1 MKIIE
6 PKQWPDDK
14 VREYLDMQ
22 FPDERIEWV
31 VMDEAGLYGCVDS
44 DGTLFAYADDDES
57 RAAGITQFLIRNG
70 GSYVSNA

>member
-31 VMDEAGLYGCVDS
+31 KSMGSDSIDYYWNAEVTIILQAG
-44 DGTLFAYADDDES
+44 
-57 RAAGITQFLIRNG
+57 
-70 GSYVSNA
+70 